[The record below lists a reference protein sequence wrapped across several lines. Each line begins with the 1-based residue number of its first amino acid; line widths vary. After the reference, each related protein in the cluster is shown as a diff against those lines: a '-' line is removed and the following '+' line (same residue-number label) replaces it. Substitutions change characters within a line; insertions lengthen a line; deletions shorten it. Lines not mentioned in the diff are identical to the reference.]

1 MASEMERGTRRILTT
16 LRVVAVL
23 AVVASWALAPTSAA
37 EAAAGVCVRVEV
49 DAAMVL
55 PDGSIHEPGTLRICE
70 RRAFTPVAS
79 LHAMYVEGAPVAML
93 LSRKRTSETAVDEA
107 PTILFERDGRG
118 RMRLLGYVLP
128 ESGTSVS
135 FMLAKP
141 TERTVRSPLVD
152 APTVALV
159 AR

>member
-1 MASEMERGTRRILTT
+1 MVSKKS
-16 LRVVAVL
+16 VVAML
-23 AVVASWALAPTSAA
+23 AVAASAFLAPVFAA
-37 EAAAGVCVRVEV
+37 EAATGVCVRVDV

-55 PDGSIHEPGTLRICE
+55 PDGSIHDPGTLRICE

-93 LSRKRTSETAVDEA
+93 LSQKRISETPGDEA
-107 PTILFERDGRG
+107 PSIFFERDGRG
-118 RMRLLGYVLP
+118 RLRLLGYVLP

-135 FMLAKP
+135 FTLAKP

>member
-1 MASEMERGTRRILTT
+1 MKSKKA
-16 LRVVAVL
+16 VVAVL
-23 AVVASWALAPTSAA
+23 AVAASSLLAPTYAA
-37 EAAAGVCVRVEV
+37 EAGAGPCVRVDV

-55 PDGSIHEPGTLRICE
+55 PDGSIHEPGTLKICE

-79 LHAMYVEGAPVAML
+79 LHAMYVEGAPVGML
-93 LSRKRTSETAVDEA
+93 LSRRRVSETAEDEA
-107 PTILFERDGRG
+107 PSIVFERDARG
-118 RMRLLGYVLP
+118 RMRLLGYVRP

-135 FMLAKP
+135 FTLAKP